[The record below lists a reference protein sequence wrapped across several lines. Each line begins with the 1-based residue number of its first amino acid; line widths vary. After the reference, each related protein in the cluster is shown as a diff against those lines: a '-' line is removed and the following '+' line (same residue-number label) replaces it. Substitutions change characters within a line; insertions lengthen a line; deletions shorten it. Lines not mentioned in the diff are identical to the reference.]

1 MNPLNVRKNRM
12 SVCVLTVLAAGSA
25 ASAGP
30 LNPPAGPIGPTG
42 KTLTEIEP
50 RIALSQANT
59 PGDNDATPSVF
70 KITQPG
76 SYYLTGNIN
85 VPGGLTGIE
94 IAASEVT
101 IDLAGYAILDGA
113 NGIDTTVSCSNI
125 RISNGSVRGAS
136 LSGINLQTADGAYI
150 SGLTVRLAGVGLR
163 LGVGT
168 TVEDTRVTNGG
179 TGVRLF
185 GGVVNFR
192 RCLLS
197 NFSGN
202 AVETGAIVSRVTIE
216 DSYIGS
222 ANIGLSLTAAT
233 RVRLASSNF
242 TLCSG
247 GAYLGAESEVSGCT
261 FDNNDLVGLEIGA
274 GSTVTDNRF
283 EENGGTTQAGL
294 SLSGSGSVVRN
305 NRLTGNGLGVRILT
319 GTGNLVVGNVLS
331 SNGTHFS
338 IVTGNKVGTIF
349 TPSGAGQ
356 ITGSSGGVAIA
367 GGGDPWGNIVY

>member
-1 MNPLNVRKNRM
+1 MNRLNVRKSRT
-12 SVCVLTVLAAGSA
+12 SVCVLMVLAAGSA

-30 LNPPAGPIGPTG
+30 LNPPAGPIAPTG
-42 KTLTEIEP
+42 KTLTEVEP

-101 IDLAGYAILDGA
+101 IDLGGYAILDGA
-113 NGIDTTVSCSNI
+113 NGIDTTVSCSNV
-125 RISNGSVRGAS
+125 RISNGHVRGAS
-136 LSGINLQTADGAYI
+136 LNGINVQSADSVQI
-150 SGLTVRLAGVGLR
+150 SRLTVRLAGVGLR
-163 LGVGT
+163 LGIGAN
-168 TVEDTRVTNGG
+168 VEDTRVSNSA

-185 GGVVNFR
+185 GGAVRLR
-192 RCLLS
+192 RCVLS

-202 AVETGAIVSRVTIE
+202 AVETGASVSRVTIE
-216 DSYIGS
+216 DSTIGS
-222 ANIGLSLTAAT
+222 ASIGLSLNAAT
-233 RVRLASSNF
+233 RVRLASSNV
-242 TLCSG
+242 TLCSS
-247 GAYLGAESEVSGCT
+247 GANLGAESEVTGCT
-261 FDNNDLVGLEIGA
+261 FDNNDLVGLDIGA
-274 GSTVTDNRF
+274 GSSVTDNRF
-283 EENGGTTQAGL
+283 EDNGGTTQPGL

-305 NRLTGNGLGVRILT
+305 NRLTGNGLGVRIFS

-331 SNGTHFS
+331 GNGTHFS

-356 ITGSSGGVAIA
+356 INGSSGGVAIA